1 MFKRFFGFL
10 AAFLLMMVF
19 AASPAW
25 PFTTEWYPSGPYGGN
40 VNCMLSAN
48 DAIFVG
54 TSYGV
59 FRSTDGGAT
68 WEDVLVANCKALVAD
83 PVSGAVYAGT
93 EGGVFVSSNGTS
105 WQPVGSVGMPVEAL
119 ACVRGAVYAAG
130 SLGVMCCEDGANWVS
145 VYAATRVS
153 KMCGDPS
160 GNIYA
165 WCPYSSEVLEN
176 AAGTSDWTAIGSGV
190 SVTDMSCGEDG
201 KLYMASGNTFSCYDG
216 ASWAMLTPPWGNWP
230 NGQAAR
236 VYSDK
241 ILVGSNSGGLRV
253 STDGG
258 STWTAGT
265 SGLYGGF
272 SVTCVHKD
280 PVTGYLFL
288 GTPLG
293 LYRSTD
299 GGATVGFSSQGLKWG
314 VSLNSLEMVAADAN
328 TLFARNQYG
337 FYKST
342 DGGQTWAPFLA
353 NSNPLPYQSM
363 VVTNDNCLVFGAG
376 GDAASSGIWKI
387 GLDGS
392 GLTRVF
398 SQGICSVTG
407 DIYGTLY
414 SDSGSYLTKSTDNGA
429 TWATFGP
436 SVPLGPYAKLVMPD
450 GTVYVGSYLTAGIYR
465 LPAGGSSWQ
474 LVNDRIKV
482 RRFASDGT
490 GRVYACG
497 GGLSGYGVYVT
508 ADGTNWTAC
517 TGVIQVLGSSGYSV
531 SAIATDSQNSVYV
544 GNASGIAKSVDG
556 GATWFEFATGI
567 PSGATVYHLFATPG
581 DILFALTD
589 QGIYD
594 PPGEVDNVCPSG
606 SISVSAPVLP
616 SDGLPFVTEPTVQFL
631 VYGEDNDGVVDIAVN
646 TGSGFEWREFTGSPM
661 TLSVALSS
669 PGGKKTVTVRLR
681 DVSGNTA
688 DITQALW
695 YDAEAPSITYFSP
708 DYSVVT
714 SPSATFRFSV
724 AEDVLPTEV
733 MLSENPDFAGASW
746 AACDFSRSY
755 PEDPFF
761 AEVSVSLSSEG
772 TKTIYAKV
780 RDYAGRESEPAF
792 ATVTYLKPAFTPEKI
807 STSAWECAP
816 SFDEGGAM
824 YYIKDG
830 DLYAFD
836 VQETRLTTGKGIR
849 DPVSV
854 RSGIAAYR
862 GSSGIEILMIGTGET
877 ISTGMWGTPPVTD
890 GVYVAFEYGGDIYL
904 YDVAAGSGRYLTT
917 DGYSV
922 AQDRPALGGGKVF
935 CTEGGAVVAMDIGTG
950 EKSVLAS
957 PDWISGPCVAGDHV
971 YWIGLYGTTC
981 RLERIPLDGG
991 SAEVVLTLS
1000 TEAGPYQYYLGG
1012 VSPDGRYALVWIDAL
1027 YVLDLV
1033 SAQQYMVTADAWDC
1047 AISPEWLAWTEC
1059 DWDSENLADVCYAPL
1074 SQLEGAPSAP
1084 VEEIGNP
1091 PSSPGYSSGGG
1102 GGRSANRSVKVDL
1115 AAGGSATLT
1124 VGSVSVTLEAA
1135 DSGSGEAMLEGIE
1148 GGVAVKVTGEPAGL
1162 KVVVSGGALCML
1174 DRHLDVWVPVSE
1186 AVYGVVGAVYREA
1199 GRTTVFLEKDGEF
1212 MVFEKVPAVE
1222 AHVAGSRLVGRVKGV
1237 SSVLVVLNG
1246 GRHTLEAKDGTFG
1259 MDLRLGPGKH
1269 SVKCVVEHNGQKFL
1283 CWQKSFWRYGDFDE
1297 KHWAYKTAGSF
1308 LEDNPVF
1315 GEVAFLYPDSP
1326 AKRGEIAKLLKAA
1339 LNLPDPGGE
1348 VPFGDVPAEDEA
1360 LASAAR
1366 AVYDADL
1373 MVGYPDG
1380 TLGAGRDISR
1390 VETAV
1395 LLARLAKRFG
1405 VVPAKP
1411 APAFRDFGQV
1421 PAWAREAVKEAAAI
1435 GIVSGYPDGTFRP
1448 LRKVT
1453 RAESAVLTLRTARL
1467 KSPGL
1472 EERAKGI

>member
-10 AAFLLMMVF
+10 AVFLLMMVF

-40 VNCMLSAN
+40 VNYMLSAN

-83 PVSGAVYAGT
+83 PVSGTVYAGT

-314 VSLNSLEMVAADAN
+314 ISLNSLEMVAADAN

-398 SQGICSVTG
+398 SQGIRSVTG
-407 DIYGTLY
+407 DIYGVLY
-414 SDSGSYLTKSTDNGA
+414 SDSGSYLSKSTDNGA
-429 TWATFGP
+429 TWTTFGP
-436 SVPLGPYAKLVMPD
+436 ALPLAPYAKLIMPD
-450 GTVYVGSYLTAGIYR
+450 GTVYIGSYLDWGIYR
-465 LPAGGSSWQ
+465 LPSGGGSWQ
-474 LVNDRIKV
+474 QVSSGPKV
-482 RRFASDGT
+482 CRFTSDGA
-490 GRVYACG
+490 GRLYACG
-497 GGLSGYGVYVT
+497 GGACVSS
-508 ADGTNWTAC
+508 DGGATWAPIQIVKDNI
-517 TGVIQVLGSSGYSV
+517 VIGSFWAV
-531 SAIATDSQNSVYV
+531 ATDSQSSAYL
-544 GNASGIAKSVDG
+544 GGDKGIFKSVDG

-567 PSGATVYHLFATPG
+567 PSGAKVSYLFATPG
-581 DILFALTD
+581 DMLFALTD

-594 PPGEVDNVCPSG
+594 PPGEVDNVRPSG

-631 VYGEDNDGVVDIAVN
+631 VYGEDNDGVSDIAVS
-646 TGSGFEWREFTGSPM
+646 TGSGFTWQAFTGSPM

-714 SPSATFRFSV
+714 SPSATFGLSV
-724 AEDVLPTEV
+724 SEDVLPAEV
-733 MLSENPDFAGASW
+733 MLSEDPDFAGASW
-746 AACDFSRSY
+746 MACGFSRSY
-755 PEDPFF
+755 PGDPFS
-761 AEVSVSLSSEG
+761 AEVSVSFATAG
-772 TKTIYAKV
+772 AKTVYVKV
-780 RDYAGRESEPAF
+780 RDYAGRESEPAS
-792 ATVTYLKPAFTPEKI
+792 AAVAYLEPAFTPEKI
-807 STSAWECAP
+807 TTPAWECAP
-816 SFDEGGAM
+816 SFDENGAM
-824 YYIKDG
+824 YYVRDG
-830 DLYAFD
+830 DLYAFN
-836 VQETRLTTGKGIR
+836 VSTKQETKLTADGGIQ
-849 DPVSV
+849 DPASV
-854 RSGIAAYR
+854 RNGVATYR
-862 GSSGIEILMIGTGET
+862 GSSGVEILKIGTGET
-877 ISTGMWGTPPVTD
+877 VSTGLWGTPPVTN
-890 GVYVAFEYGGDIYL
+890 GVYVAFEVGGDIYL

-917 DGYSV
+917 DGYAV
-922 AQDRPALGGGKVF
+922 FQDRPAIGSGKVF
-935 CTEGGAVVAMDIGTG
+935 CTEDTALVSLDIETGAKSVVAF
-950 EKSVLAS
+950 
-957 PDWISGPCVAGDHV
+957 PDWISGPCVAGEFV
-971 YWIGLYGTTC
+971 YWVGLYGTTC
-981 RLERIPLDGG
+981 KLEKAPLDGG
-991 SAEVVLTLS
+991 PAATVLTLS
-1000 TEAGPYQYYLGG
+1000 SEAGPWQYCLGG
-1012 VSPDGRYALVWIDAL
+1012 VGDDGRYALVWIDAL

-1047 AISPEWLAWTEC
+1047 AISLEWLAWTEC
-1059 DWDSENLADVCYAPL
+1059 DWDSENLADVCYASL

-1102 GGRSANRSVKVDL
+1102 GGGSVNRNVKVDL

-1124 VGSVSVTLEAA
+1124 LGSISVTLEAA
-1135 DSGSGEAMLEGIE
+1135 DGGSGEAVLEGIE
-1148 GGVAVKVTGEPAGL
+1148 GGIGIDVNGEPVGL
-1162 KVVVSGGALCML
+1162 KITVSSGALCML
-1174 DRHLDVWVPVSE
+1174 DRQLDAWVPVTE
-1186 AVYGVVGAVYREA
+1186 AVYGVIGVVYREG
-1199 GRTTVFLEKDGEF
+1199 GRVVVLPEKSGGF
-1212 MVFEKVPAVE
+1212 MAFAKVPAVE
-1222 AHVAGSRLVGRVKGV
+1222 AHVAGSRLVGRARGA

-1246 GRHTLEAKDGTFG
+1246 AKHVVEAKDGTFG
-1259 MDLRLGPGKH
+1259 MDLRLGPGRH
-1269 SVKCVVEHNGQKFL
+1269 NLKCVVESGGRKFL
-1283 CWQKSFWRYGDFDE
+1283 CWQKSFWRYGDFNE
-1297 KHWAYKTAGSF
+1297 KHWAYKAAGSF

-1315 GEVAFLYPDSP
+1315 GEVAFLYPDNP
-1326 AKRGEIAKLLKAA
+1326 AKRGEVAKMLKAA

-1348 VPFGDVPAEDEA
+1348 VPFGDVPVEDEA

-1366 AVYDADL
+1366 AVYATGL

-1380 TLGAGRDISR
+1380 TLGAGKDITRFESI
-1390 VETAV
+1390 V
-1395 LLARLAKRFG
+1395 LLTRVTRKLGATAS
-1405 VVPAKP
+1405 VPGT
-1411 APAFRDFGQV
+1411 APFKDFGQV
-1421 PAWAREAVKEAAAI
+1421 PAWARETVGEAAAL
-1435 GIVSGYPDGTFRP
+1435 GITKGYPDGTFRP
-1448 LRKVT
+1448 LNKVS
-1453 RAESAVLTLRTARL
+1453 RAESAVAVLRAAR
-1467 KSPGL
+1467 
-1472 EERAKGI
+1472 RV